1 MIPILYDA
9 DITLAKMRH
18 TNGLGRLSD
27 AITCTVSEERN
38 GGYELEMTY
47 PMSGVHYDDIK
58 YNRVIAAVP
67 FSGGAK
73 QAFRIYKLSRPI
85 GGTVTIYA
93 RHISYDLSYIPCMPF
108 DYVTG
113 VAAVFE
119 QLKTAA
125 GADLGDFTFS
135 TDIEST
141 TKYHKEAPSS
151 LKSTL
156 GGVSGSVLD
165 IFGGVF
171 EWDNWTVKLNKSC
184 GKQKNITLRYGKDLT
199 DLTQE
204 ETIES
209 MYTGCCPFWSKTQEN
224 GATQTVTLPE
234 KIIESDYAANYP
246 NPRIEMLDLSTYY
259 DTIPKEATIRDIATK
274 YVAAAKNYGVP
285 QVSIKVS
292 FVDLRNT
299 EDYKSIAALEGV
311 NLDDTISVKFVK
323 LGVSTTAKVE
333 KTTWNVL
340 KDCYDSI
347 ELGEV
352 KKGLADSVNSALA
365 GLQGIQTTMGGTQ
378 TRKVYTNIYTKAP
391 TSEGWDNPITISTWI
406 RQVYYTDA
414 EGETRQLYSKGA
426 YHARIAVL
434 KPNTVSNFYYSFCN
448 VHLDVLSEYEDA
460 DGVKWPVVATN
471 VNVYMYPPAV
481 YHDAW
486 PQSYDGDVT
495 ARFWKVDTKT
505 GRLTELV
512 ENPLSLRAV
521 LSYEIIDQM
530 SLNDQGSI
538 YNYLIWSL
546 NSEGK
551 YEYLKL
557 DAITEYVQ
565 ETPVEQT
572 EYATTADLADY
583 AKKADIPDVTDLTTK
598 LGNILGI
605 YAGSK
610 VLTFAGSASC
620 QLLSMDELN
629 TLFNATDCSAGNTAI
644 AISNGDFGAMGSSTF
659 NAFYAQNAWHAHIGA
674 AKTGLVRVN
683 YIVVKF
689 KK

>member
-1 MIPILYDA
+1 MVPILYDA
-9 DITLAKMRH
+9 DINLTKMNH

-47 PMSGVHYDDIK
+47 PMSGAHYEDIE
-58 YNRVIAAVP
+58 YNRVIVAVP

-73 QAFRIYKLSRPI
+73 QAFRIYKLTRPI

-119 QLKTAA
+119 QLKTSA
-125 GADLGDFTFS
+125 GANLGDFKFS
-135 TDIEST
+135 TDLEST

-171 EWDNWTVKLNKSC
+171 EWNNWDVVLNKNR
-184 GKQKNITLRYGKDLT
+184 GEKKNITLRYGKDLT

-234 KIIESDYAANYP
+234 KIIESDYAKNYP

-292 FVDLRNT
+292 FIDLRKT
-299 EDYKSIAALEGV
+299 EDYKDISALEDV
-311 NLDDTISVKFVK
+311 NLDDTISVKFIK

-340 KDCYDSI
+340 KDSYDSI

-365 GLQGIQTTMGGTQ
+365 GLQGIQTTMGGTS
-378 TRKVYTNIYTKAP
+378 TRKVYTNIYTK
-391 TSEGWDNPITISTWI
+391 TSTSHDHEPYPIYTWI
-406 RQVYYTDA
+406 REVKYKNA
-414 EGETRQLYSKGA
+414 EGEEYTLYNNANA
-426 YHARIAVL
+426 YYARIGIR
-434 KPNTVSNFYYSFCN
+434 KPLTVSDFYYSICN
-448 VHLDVLSEYEDA
+448 AHLDIIGEYKDA
-460 DGVKWPVVATN
+460 NGTKWPVVATD
-471 VNVYMYPPAV
+471 VDVYMVPPST
-481 YHDAW
+481 YIDGW
-486 PQSYDGDVT
+486 PQSYEGYVS
-495 ARFWKVDTKT
+495 ARFWKVDTTT

-512 ENPLSLRAV
+512 ENPLTLYAC
-521 LSYEIIDQM
+521 LSYEVIDYD
-530 SLNDQGSI
+530 SLHESGFI
-538 YNYLIWSL
+538 RNYLL
-546 NSEGK
+546 TVKNSDGK
-551 YEYLKL
+551 YEDLTY
-557 DAITEYVQ
+557 DAITEYTQ
-565 ETPVEQT
+565 YDPVVQT
-572 EYATTADLADY
+572 EYATTDALAEY
-583 AKKADIPDVTDLTTK
+583 AKKADIPDVTSLTSK
-598 LGNILGI
+598 LGNIQGI

-610 VLTFAGSASC
+610 VLTFANSASC
-620 QLLSMDELN
+620 QLLSAAEMN
-629 TLFNATDCSAGNTAI
+629 TIFNATDCGSGNTAI
-644 AISNGDFGAMGSSTF
+644 AISNGDFGAMGSSMF
-659 NAFYAQNAWHAHIGA
+659 NAFYAGNAWHAHIGQTKNGSA
-674 AKTGLVRVN
+674 RVN

-689 KK
+689 NG

>member
-1 MIPILYDA
+1 MLPILYDA
-9 DITLAKMRH
+9 DITLTKMYH
-18 TNGLGRLSD
+18 TNGIGRLSD
-27 AITCTVSEERN
+27 AITCTVNEERN

-119 QLKTAA
+119 KLKTAA

-171 EWDNWTVKLNKSC
+171 EWDNWTVKLNKSR

-365 GLQGIQTTMGGTQ
+365 GLQGIQTTIGGTSTQ
-378 TRKVYTNIYTKAP
+378 KVYTNVYTESFRFESGVSPHMASYWWRGLVYKNEEE
-391 TSEGWDNPITISTWI
+391 TEERLWYGSSYHTTILVI
-406 RQVYYTDA
+406 PPD
-414 EGETRQLYSKGA
+414 
-426 YHARIAVL
+426 
-434 KPNTVSNFYYSFCN
+434 TVSDFYTSDISIIPLGMGVYRDANGTSYP
-448 VHLDVLSEYEDA
+448 VIATDLAIAERIPGTYLDGMPRKY
-460 DGVKWPVVATN
+460 W
-471 VNVYMYPPAV
+471 
-481 YHDAW
+481 
-486 PQSYDGDVT
+486 VT
-495 ARFWKVDTKT
+495 VSARFWKLDEIT
-505 GRLTELV
+505 GRLTEII
-512 ENPLSLRAV
+512 ENPATIQFKFAIRVIDGSNLNFDYTHTQAGAIVAWRKNDDGTYEEWLRGNSA
-521 LSYEIIDQM
+521 LTYE
-530 SLNDQGSI
+530 
-538 YNYLIWSL
+538 
-546 NSEGK
+546 
-551 YEYLKL
+551 
-557 DAITEYVQ
+557 Q

-572 EYATTADLADY
+572 EY
-583 AKKADIPDVTDLTTK
+583 AKKADIPDVTDLTAK

-610 VLTFAGSASC
+610 VLIFAGSASC
-620 QLLSMDELN
+620 QLLSAEEMN
-629 TLFNATDCSAGNTAI
+629 TLFNATDCGAGNTAI

-659 NAFYAQNAWHAHIGA
+659 NAFYTQNAWRAHIGTA
-674 AKTGLVRVN
+674 TTGQVRVN

-689 KK
+689 KE